1 MRTMTQTSI
10 RTNGAQDSDRVLDA
24 LARIERR
31 LARVE
36 ATLDE
41 VSLLKDRAPAL
52 LAMITDT
59 LDQKIAQGRESGIDM
74 DERLRVIL
82 HVAERLTTP
91 AALRMAES
99 LVDNLP
105 ALEGFL
111 SSGVLAAGP
120 VEVVSKA
127 GAALADVELA
137 RPRPVGAWGAFRAM
151 GDPDIQRA
159 LGFAL
164 AFARIF
170 GKSLEPS
177 VEGPALLPASPE
189 EER

>member
-1 MRTMTQTSI
+1 MRVMQTTI
-10 RTNGAQDSDRVLDA
+10 RTNGAGDSDRVLDA

-41 VSLLKDRAPAL
+41 VSSLKDRAPAL

-111 SSGVLAAGP
+111 SSGVLAPGP

-137 RPRPVGAWGAFRAM
+137 RPRSVGAWGAFRAM